1 MGAASA
7 LVDICAHL
15 KKFFTDFRPETQSVT
30 INFAMRTC
38 EISFKV
44 DIPDGWRKRQR
55 KMVVPAHEGFS
66 ITKMFDSA
74 FNQYR
79 HEWRRAGT
87 DYILDANKLPSPA
100 TYLVTMEGRIS
111 KDALDQLVYIK
122 PSANPIADENVDS
135 YWLESG
141 LRGQGTLEAVY
152 TDLDID
158 DVGFGVD
165 VCIGRV
171 LGLAIPPEI
180 RAHAMSTGKAVR
192 AALRRG
198 GRGQLDSMR
207 DYRTQSH
214 ALPDYD
220 AESFAGLVN
229 RLTSRE
235 VIERYVTVDR
245 PYRLGAMQLADHY
258 HGVVPQSITV
268 GAATD
273 LTLRSPAA
281 KGLLRFRRQDYVER
295 LRTEFKTV
303 K

>member
-1 MGAASA
+1 MGAANA
-7 LVDICAHL
+7 LIDVCAHL
-15 KKFFTDFRPETQSVT
+15 KKFLTDFRPETQSVA
-30 INFAMRTC
+30 INYARRTC

-55 KMVVPAHEGFS
+55 KIVVPALGDFA

-100 TYLVTMEGRIS
+100 TYLVTMEGRIG

-141 LRGQGTLEAVY
+141 IRGQGTLESIY

-165 VCIGRV
+165 V
-171 LGLAIPPEI
+171 E
-180 RAHAMSTGKAVR
+180 
-192 AALRRG
+192 
-198 GRGQLDSMR
+198 
-207 DYRTQSH
+207 
-214 ALPDYD
+214 
-220 AESFAGLVN
+220 AGW
-229 RLTSRE
+229 
-235 VIERYVTVDR
+235 
-245 PYRLGAMQLADHY
+245 
-258 HGVVPQSITV
+258 
-268 GAATD
+268 
-273 LTLRSPAA
+273 
-281 KGLLRFRRQDYVER
+281 K
-295 LRTEFKTV
+295 
-303 K
+303 